1 MLLVNKYQIPEW
13 GMKIEEELPSSILEI
28 NEPKRIKE
36 IAPVYCK
43 LDVSLLNEDLIVR
56 GQAKVTAHGQCDRC
70 LEDIEMNIVADDICI
85 VIEKCPEKV
94 DLTNEIREDI
104 LLAFPQSYLCNE
116 DCKGLCFQC
125 GMNLNVG
132 KCQCDEVKENDSPW
146 DALENLKFKKDK

>member
-1 MLLVNKYQIPEW
+1 MLIVNKYQIPEW
-13 GMKIEEELPSSILEI
+13 GIKLEEELPSSILEI

-36 IAPVYCK
+36 ITPIACK

-56 GQAKVTAHGQCDRC
+56 GKATAVAHCQCDRC
-70 LEDIEMNIVADDICI
+70 LEDIELNILAEDICV

-132 KCQCDEVKENDSPW
+132 KCQCNEVKENDSPW
-146 DALENLKFKKDK
+146 DALKNLKFKKDK